1 MIAEDKQ
8 FCTFTL
14 DSLLFGVEVRDV
26 QEVIRYQHI
35 TYVPRAA
42 QSVHGL
48 INLRGQIVT
57 AIDLRSRLKL
67 NKRPA
72 DRQPMN
78 VVIRSGDD
86 VVSMLVDEIG
96 DVVSVDET
104 TFEKPPDTLDGV
116 ARSLIRGAYKLE
128 NRLLLNLDTEKNI
141 KLYDQDLSSAW
152 Q

>member
-1 MIAEDKQ
+1 MSDEKQ

-14 DSLLFGVEVRDV
+14 DNLLFGVEVKDV

-35 TYVPRAA
+35 TYVPRADK
-42 QSVHGL
+42 SVHGL

-67 NKRPA
+67 KPRPSEQ
-72 DRQPMN
+72 RPMN

-86 VVSMLVDEIG
+86 IISMLVDEIG
-96 DVVSVDET
+96 DVVTVDDT
-104 TFEKPPDTLDGV
+104 KFEKPPDTLDGV
-116 ARSLIRGAYKLE
+116 AKSLIRGAYKLE
-128 NRLLLNLDTEKNI
+128 NRLLLNLDTDKSI

>member
-1 MIAEDKQ
+1 MPDDKQ

-14 DSLLFGVEVRDV
+14 DRLLFGVEVRDV

-42 QSVHGL
+42 SSVHGL

-67 NKRPA
+67 PQRPA
-72 DRQPMN
+72 DKQPMN

-86 VVSMLVDEIG
+86 VISMLVDEIG
-96 DVVSVDET
+96 DVVAVDQT
-104 TFEKPPDTLDGV
+104 TFEKPPDTLDGI
-116 ARSLIRGAYKLE
+116 ARNLIRGAYKLE
-128 NRLLLNLDTEKNI
+128 NRLLLNLDTDKTI
-141 KLYDQDLSSAW
+141 KLYEQEIGTSW

>member
-1 MIAEDKQ
+1 MADDRQ

-14 DSLLFGVEVRDV
+14 DKLLFGVEVRDV

-35 TYVPRAA
+35 TYVPRASA
-42 QSVHGL
+42 SVHGL

-57 AIDLRSRLKL
+57 AIDLRSRLRL
-67 NKRPA
+67 PERPA

-78 VVIRSGDD
+78 VVIRSGDY

-96 DVVSVDET
+96 DVVAVDES
-104 TFEKPPDTLDGV
+104 TFEKPPDTLDGI

-128 NRLLLNLDTEKNI
+128 NRLLLNLDTDKTI
-141 KLYDQDLSSAW
+141 KLYEQDLGTAW

>member
-1 MIAEDKQ
+1 MPEDKQ

-14 DSLLFGVEVRDV
+14 DRLLFGVEVRDV

-42 QSVHGL
+42 SSVHGL

-67 NKRPA
+67 PQRPA
-72 DRQPMN
+72 DKQPMN

-86 VVSMLVDEIG
+86 VISMLVDEIG
-96 DVVSVDET
+96 DVVAVDET
-104 TFEKPPDTLDGV
+104 TFEKPPDTLDGI
-116 ARSLIRGAYKLE
+116 ARNLIRGAYKLE
-128 NRLLLNLDTEKNI
+128 NRLLLNLDTDKTI
-141 KLYDQDLSSAW
+141 KLYEQEIGTSW